1 MSIKDKYSTVL
12 ELMSEFM
19 ATEVVVKEERGTL
32 IIRGNVRDEHQKQ
45 LILEKAD
52 EVNVENGWDID
63 IKIMAEN
70 ISSHCG

>member
-12 ELMSEFM
+12 GLMREFM
-19 ATEVVVKEERGTL
+19 AREVVVREERGTL
-32 IIRGNVRDEHQKQ
+32 IIRGNVRDKHQKQ

-63 IKIMAEN
+63 IKIMVKN
-70 ISSHCG
+70 

>member
-12 ELMSEFM
+12 GLMREFM
-19 ATEVVVKEERGTL
+19 AREVVVREERGTL
-32 IIRGNVRDEHQKQ
+32 IIRGNVRNKHQKQ

-63 IKIMAEN
+63 IKIRVKN
-70 ISSHCG
+70 

>member
-12 ELMSEFM
+12 GLMREFM
-19 ATEVVVKEERGTL
+19 AREVVVREERGTL
-32 IIRGNVRDEHQKQ
+32 IIRGNVRNKHQKQ

-63 IKIMAEN
+63 IKIMVKN
-70 ISSHCG
+70 

>member
-12 ELMSEFM
+12 ELMREFM
-19 ATEVVVKEERGTL
+19 AREVVVREERGTL
-32 IIRGNVRDEHQKQ
+32 IIRGNVRDKHQKQ

-63 IKIMAEN
+63 IKIMVKN
-70 ISSHCG
+70 